1 MKNKKLFA
9 ALLSIAAINPEGFTI
24 SANTLQPMKKGFAVA
39 MSETQNSFEN
49 AGLLRVINFVNNS
62 KTANAFGGWL
72 DSKTG
77 LFYFDAVTI
86 VTDLE
91 AAKRLG
97 RANGQIAIFDL
108 ENLKEIRL

>member
-39 MSETQNSFEN
+39 MSETQNSFGN

-86 VTDLE
+86 VTDLDT
-91 AAKRLG
+91 AKRLG